1 MNTAARSAG
10 NFLMSETGKKRILF
24 LCTGNS
30 CRSHMAEGWLRE
42 LGGDRVG
49 SLSAGADPS
58 GYVHPFAIRVMQEA
72 GVDISSHRSKSIE
85 EFLADPPELIV
96 SVCEQAERS
105 CPAFPGRV
113 ERRTWPFDDPA
124 RAEGSEDEKLAFFRR
139 VRDEIR
145 EWIEAEL
152 GALLG

>member
-1 MNTAARSAG
+1 
-10 NFLMSETGKKRILF
+10 MSETGKKRILF

-42 LGGDRVG
+42 LGGDRVAA
-49 SLSAGADPS
+49 LSAGADPS

-72 GVDISSHRSKSIE
+72 GVDISGHRSKSIE
-85 EFLADPPELIV
+85 EFLADPPELVV
-96 SVCEQAERS
+96 SVCEHAARS

-113 ERRTWPFDDPA
+113 ERLTWPFVDPA
-124 RAEGSEDEKLAFFRR
+124 HAEGSEDDKLALFRR

-145 EWIEAEL
+145 ERIEVEL
-152 GALLG
+152 DALLAAAKKRQE